1 MSGGKV
7 FIELKDIVKIFPGV
21 RALDGVSFDIR
32 EGEVHSLCGENGAG
46 KSTLIKVMTGAHE
59 RDGGDYLIDGQ
70 SVSFKS
76 TTEGIAKGVSCQYL
90 FLPDSQY
97 ITKTQ

>member
-1 MSGGKV
+1 MSQGKV

-46 KSTLIKVMTGAHE
+46 KSTLIKVMTGAHA
-59 RDGGDYLIDGQ
+59 RDGGDYLIGRAVGQ
-70 SVSFKS
+70 LQIHDRRHRKGRFLCVS
-76 TTEGIAKGVSCQYL
+76 GVVHR
-90 FLPDSQY
+90 
-97 ITKTQ
+97 TATGRG

>member
-1 MSGGKV
+1 MSQGKV

-46 KSTLIKVMTGAHE
+46 KSTLIKVMTGAHA
-59 RDGGDYLIDGQ
+59 RDGGCLLYT
-70 SVSFKS
+70 SRCV
-76 TTEGIAKGVSCQYL
+76 
-90 FLPDSQY
+90 
-97 ITKTQ
+97 